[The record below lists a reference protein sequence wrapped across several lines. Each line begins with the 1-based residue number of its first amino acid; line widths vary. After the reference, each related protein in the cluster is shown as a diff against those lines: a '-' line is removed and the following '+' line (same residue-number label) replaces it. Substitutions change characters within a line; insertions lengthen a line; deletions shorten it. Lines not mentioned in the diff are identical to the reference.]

1 MKGDRVQE
9 IRLID
14 VFLLGPFMI
23 WFGVTAE
30 SVPEWAG
37 ILMVIFG
44 ALTIIYNAKN
54 YLVNSGFDLSK
65 VYNIF
70 FVL

>member
-1 MKGDRVQE
+1 MRSDRVQE

-30 SVPEWAG
+30 SVPEWAV
-37 ILMVIFG
+37 ILMVVSG
-44 ALTIIYNAKN
+44 VLTIAYNAKN
-54 YLVNSGFDLSK
+54 YLRVAGFFK
-65 VYNIF
+65 
-70 FVL
+70 

>member
-23 WFGVTAE
+23 WFGVNATG
-30 SVPEWAG
+30 VPEWAG
-37 ILMVIFG
+37 ILMVISG
-44 ALTIIYNAKN
+44 VLIIAYNAKN
-54 YLVNSGFDLSK
+54 YLRNAGF
-65 VYNIF
+65 F
-70 FVL
+70 E